1 MRGYFRCIIFCVFPL
16 KSLCGKFYERCFT
29 GSLSCRGQTKLL
41 INVDKRVS
49 LHCRLPRRVHARVF
63 QNNDHPSMY
72 RPDPEFDFQSFI
84 YRFFSFLVGGAEL
97 TRGRDAGLYFL
108 LARLPAKRKLSEKRK
123 KCKQMC
129 LSMKEKRNKVGLRK
143 YGVSRA
149 VVE

>member
-1 MRGYFRCIIFCVFPL
+1 
-16 KSLCGKFYERCFT
+16 
-29 GSLSCRGQTKLL
+29 
-41 INVDKRVS
+41 
-49 LHCRLPRRVHARVF
+49 
-63 QNNDHPSMY
+63 MY

-84 YRFFSFLVGGAEL
+84 YRFFSFLVGGADL